1 MDSYHVT
8 PDREAE
14 SWLLA
19 LPARIPLALRERFDT
34 AVDDLTLLSLG
45 AYTRMFRGWQPEPTG
60 VPTLL
65 VRATEPLPDMPER
78 SSWPVVHDTVDVPG
92 HHLSVLEEHAATTA
106 EAIRDWITSS
116 HTTTTPAAGP
126 QGAVS

>member
-1 MDSYHVT
+1 M
-8 PDREAE
+8 
-14 SWLLA
+14 
-19 LPARIPLALRERFDT
+19 RERFDT

-60 VPTLL
+60 VRTLL

-92 HHLSVLEEHAATTA
+92 HHLSVLEEHAPTTA
-106 EAIRDWITSS
+106 EAIRDWITST
-116 HTTTTPAAGP
+116 HRVAAANR
-126 QGAVS
+126 GAVD